1 MMVCPVCD
9 YHFRI
14 NARTRI
20 QQLFDKDS
28 FEELNKKAIEIK
40 EEAEIPPK
48 EDYIYTALEGDE
60 ITVKAKIDG
69 KYAEAKR
76 TAENEHARNMELA
89 VFGVL
94 TEILSIRPKW
104 GVLTG
109 IRPVKLALQLHDRG
123 LSEEEIRKKLKEER
137 LVSDEK
143 LDLLLTT
150 MEHELEIRASSRPNS
165 VSLYIS
171 IPFCPSRCSYCTF
184 TSHSVEKAAK
194 LIPQYVELLCGELK
208 DIAVLIDEIGLHLET
223 VYMGGG
229 TPTVLTAKQL
239 DRVLSTVNE
248 SFDMTGVRELTVE
261 AGRPDTITAEKLAVL
276 KKNGVGRISINPQTM
291 DDEVLA
297 AIGRKHTAEDVKNA
311 FALAK
316 TFGFDSINMDLI
328 SGLPGDNM
336 EKFRKTIAEVIAMN
350 PDNITLHTL
359 TVKHGANL
367 APMAQSVF
375 AATADAMN
383 EYAYG
388 EFAKAGYFPYYLYRQ
403 KGTVDNL
410 ENVGFCKPG
419 KEGIYNIFIMDETH
433 TVLSAGAGGVT
444 KLKAPYDKKIERIFN
459 FKYPYEYIERF
470 ELMNERKEQVRNFYE
485 KYPLRPEV

>member
-1 MMVCPVCD
+1 MILIIDSHP
-9 YHFRI
+9 FRYEME
-14 NARTRI
+14 ALCRMFLHGR
-20 QQLFDKDS
+20 
-28 FEELNKKAIEIK
+28 ELKIT

-109 IRPVKLALQLHDRG
+109 IRPVKLAMQLHDMG

-150 MEHELEIRASSRPNS
+150 MEHELEVRASSRPNS

-311 FALAK
+311 FTLAK

-444 KLKAPYDKKIERIFN
+444 KMKAPYDKKIERIFN

>member
-1 MMVCPVCD
+1 MILIIDSHP
-9 YHFRI
+9 FRYEME
-14 NARTRI
+14 ALCRMFLHGR
-20 QQLFDKDS
+20 
-28 FEELNKKAIEIK
+28 ELKIT

-109 IRPVKLALQLHDRG
+109 IRPVKLAMQLHDMG

-444 KLKAPYDKKIERIFN
+444 KMKAPYDKKIERIFN

>member
-1 MMVCPVCD
+1 MVLIIDP
-9 YHFRI
+9 HPFRY
-14 NARTRI
+14 
-20 QQLFDKDS
+20 
-28 FEELNKKAIEIK
+28 
-40 EEAEIPPK
+40 EAEALCRMFLHGRELKITENPQIPAE
-48 EDYIYTALEGDE
+48 EDYIYTAVDGGE

-76 TAENEHARNMELA
+76 RAENEHARNLELA
-89 VFGVL
+89 AFGVL

-109 IRPVKLALQLHDRG
+109 IRPVKLAMQMHDEG
-123 LSEEEIRKKLKEER
+123 LSEGEIREKLSTQR
-137 LVSDEK
+137 LVSEEK

-150 MEHELEIRASSRPNS
+150 MEHELEIRASSKPNS

-208 DIAVLIDEIGLHLET
+208 DIAVLIEELGLRLET

-229 TPTVLTAKQL
+229 TPTVLTAQQL

-248 SFDMTGVRELTVE
+248 SFDMSGVREVTVE

-276 KKNGVGRISINPQTM
+276 KKCGVGRISINPQTM
-291 DDEVLA
+291 DDGVLA
-297 AIGRKHTAEDVKNA
+297 AIGRKHTAEEVKRA

-316 TFGFDSINMDLI
+316 TFEFDSINMDLI

-336 EKFRKTIAEVIAMN
+336 EKFRKTVAEVIALD

-433 TVLSAGAGGVT
+433 TILSAGAGGVT
-444 KLKAPYDKKIERIFN
+444 KMKAPYDKKIERIFN

-470 ELMNERKEQVRNFYE
+470 EQMNERKEQVKEFYE
-485 KYPLRPEV
+485 RFPLRQKI

>member
-1 MMVCPVCD
+1 MILIIDSHP
-9 YHFRI
+9 FRYEME
-14 NARTRI
+14 ALCRMFLHGR
-20 QQLFDKDS
+20 
-28 FEELNKKAIEIK
+28 ELKIT

-76 TAENEHARNMELA
+76 TAENDHARNMELA

-109 IRPVKLALQLHDRG
+109 IRPVKLAMQLHDMG

-316 TFGFDSINMDLI
+316 TFDFDSINMDLI

-410 ENVGFCKPG
+410 ENVGFCKLG

>member
-1 MMVCPVCD
+1 MILIIDSHP
-9 YHFRI
+9 FRYEME
-14 NARTRI
+14 ALCRMFLHGR
-20 QQLFDKDS
+20 
-28 FEELNKKAIEIK
+28 ELKIT

-76 TAENEHARNMELA
+76 TAENDHARNMELA

-109 IRPVKLALQLHDRG
+109 IRPVKLAMQLHDMG

-171 IPFCPSRCSYCTF
+171 IPFCPIRCSYCTF

-208 DIAVLIDEIGLHLET
+208 DISVLIDEIGLHLET

-433 TVLSAGAGGVT
+433 TILSAGAGGVT

>member
-1 MMVCPVCD
+1 MILIIDSHP
-9 YHFRI
+9 FRYEME
-14 NARTRI
+14 ALCRMFLHGR
-20 QQLFDKDS
+20 
-28 FEELNKKAIEIK
+28 ELKIT

-109 IRPVKLALQLHDRG
+109 IRPVKLAMQLHDMG

-194 LIPQYVELLCGELK
+194 LIPQYVELLCDELK

-248 SFDMTGVRELTVE
+248 SFDMTGVREVTVE

-444 KLKAPYDKKIERIFN
+444 KMKAPYDKKIERIFN

>member
-1 MMVCPVCD
+1 MILIIDSHP
-9 YHFRI
+9 FRYEME
-14 NARTRI
+14 ALCRMFLHGR
-20 QQLFDKDS
+20 
-28 FEELNKKAIEIK
+28 ELKIT

-76 TAENEHARNMELA
+76 TAENDHARNMELA

-94 TEILSIRPKW
+94 SEILSIRPKW

-109 IRPVKLALQLHDRG
+109 IRPVKLAMQLHDMG

-419 KEGIYNIFIMDETH
+419 KEGMYNIFIMDETH
-433 TVLSAGAGGVT
+433 TILSAGAGGVT
-444 KLKAPYDKKIERIFN
+444 KMKAPYDKKIERIFN

>member
-1 MMVCPVCD
+1 MILIIDSHP
-9 YHFRI
+9 FRYEME
-14 NARTRI
+14 ALCRMFLHGR
-20 QQLFDKDS
+20 
-28 FEELNKKAIEIK
+28 ELKIT

-76 TAENEHARNMELA
+76 TAENDHARNMELA

-109 IRPVKLALQLHDRG
+109 IRPVKLAMQLHDMG

-184 TSHSVEKAAK
+184 TSHSAEKAAK

-444 KLKAPYDKKIERIFN
+444 KMKAPYDKKIERIFN

>member
-1 MMVCPVCD
+1 MILIIDSHP
-9 YHFRI
+9 FRYEME
-14 NARTRI
+14 ALCRMFLHGR
-20 QQLFDKDS
+20 
-28 FEELNKKAIEIK
+28 ELKIT

-48 EDYIYTALEGDE
+48 EDYIYTALGGDE

-76 TAENEHARNMELA
+76 TAENDHARNMELA

-94 TEILSIRPKW
+94 SEILSIRPKW

-109 IRPVKLALQLHDRG
+109 IRPVKLAMQLHDMG

-383 EYAYG
+383 EYAYD

-433 TVLSAGAGGVT
+433 TILSAGAGGVT
-444 KLKAPYDKKIERIFN
+444 KMKAPYDKKIERIFN

>member
-1 MMVCPVCD
+1 MILIIDSHP
-9 YHFRI
+9 FRYEME
-14 NARTRI
+14 ALCRMFLHGR
-20 QQLFDKDS
+20 
-28 FEELNKKAIEIK
+28 ELKIT

-76 TAENEHARNMELA
+76 TAENDHARNMELA

-109 IRPVKLALQLHDRG
+109 IRPVKLAMQLHDMG

-208 DIAVLIDEIGLHLET
+208 DIAVLIEELGLHLET

-316 TFGFDSINMDLI
+316 TFDFDSINMDLI

-444 KLKAPYDKKIERIFN
+444 KMKAPYDKKIERIFN

>member
-1 MMVCPVCD
+1 MILIIDSHP
-9 YHFRI
+9 FRYEME
-14 NARTRI
+14 ALCRMFLHGR
-20 QQLFDKDS
+20 
-28 FEELNKKAIEIK
+28 ELKIT

-76 TAENEHARNMELA
+76 TAENDHARNMELA

-109 IRPVKLALQLHDRG
+109 IRPVKLAMQLHDMG

-184 TSHSVEKAAK
+184 TSHSVAKAAK

-444 KLKAPYDKKIERIFN
+444 KMKAPYDKKIERIFN

>member
-1 MMVCPVCD
+1 MILIIDSHP
-9 YHFRI
+9 FRYEME
-14 NARTRI
+14 ALCRMFLHGR
-20 QQLFDKDS
+20 
-28 FEELNKKAIEIK
+28 ELKIT

-60 ITVKAKIDG
+60 ITVKAKIDV

-76 TAENEHARNMELA
+76 TAENDHARNMELA

-109 IRPVKLALQLHDRG
+109 IRPVKLAMQLHDMG

>member
-1 MMVCPVCD
+1 MLLIIDSHP
-9 YHFRI
+9 FRYETE
-14 NARTRI
+14 ALCRMFLHGR
-20 QQLFDKDS
+20 
-28 FEELNKKAIEIK
+28 ELKIT
-40 EEAEIPPK
+40 EEAQIPLK
-48 EDYIYTALEGDE
+48 EDYIYTALDGNE
-60 ITVKAKIDG
+60 ITVRAKIDG
-69 KYAEAKR
+69 KYGEAR
-76 TAENEHARNMELA
+76 RIAENEHARNMELA
-89 VFGVL
+89 AFGVL

-109 IRPVKLALQLHDRG
+109 IRPVKLAMQLHDSG
-123 LSEEEIRKKLKEER
+123 LSEEEIREKLSTER

-150 MEHELEIRASSRPNS
+150 MEHELEIRASSKPNS

-194 LIPQYVELLCGELK
+194 LIPQYAELLCGELR
-208 DIAVLIDEIGLHLET
+208 DIAVLIGELGLHLET

-229 TPTVLTAKQL
+229 TPTVLTAEQL

-248 SFDMTGVRELTVE
+248 SFDMSGVREVTVE

-276 KKNGVGRISINPQTM
+276 KKCGVDRISINPQTM

-297 AIGRKHTAEDVKNA
+297 AIGRRHTAEDVKKA

-316 TFGFDSINMDLI
+316 AFDFGSINMDLI

-336 EKFRKTIAEVIAMN
+336 EKFRKTVAEVIAMN

-433 TVLSAGAGGVT
+433 TILSAGAGGVT
-444 KLKAPYDKKIERIFN
+444 KMKAPYDRKIERIFN

-470 ELMNERKEQVRNFYE
+470 ELMNERKEQVKDFYE
-485 KYPLRPEV
+485 RFPLRQEV

>member
-1 MMVCPVCD
+1 MILIIDSHP
-9 YHFRI
+9 FRYEME
-14 NARTRI
+14 ALCRMFLHGR
-20 QQLFDKDS
+20 
-28 FEELNKKAIEIK
+28 ELKIT

-109 IRPVKLALQLHDRG
+109 IRPVKLAMQLRDRG

-485 KYPLRPEV
+485 KYPLWPEV

>member
-1 MMVCPVCD
+1 MILIIDSHP
-9 YHFRI
+9 FRYEME
-14 NARTRI
+14 ALCRMFLHGR
-20 QQLFDKDS
+20 
-28 FEELNKKAIEIK
+28 ELKIT

-109 IRPVKLALQLHDRG
+109 IRPVKLAMQMHDEG

-297 AIGRKHTAEDVKNA
+297 AIGRKHTAEDIKTA
-311 FALAK
+311 FAMAK
-316 TFGFDSINMDLI
+316 TFDFDSINMDLI

-336 EKFRKTIAEVIAMN
+336 EKFRKTIAEVIALN

-433 TVLSAGAGGVT
+433 TILSAGAGGVT

>member
-1 MMVCPVCD
+1 MILIIDSHP
-9 YHFRI
+9 FRYEME
-14 NARTRI
+14 ALCRMFLHGR
-20 QQLFDKDS
+20 
-28 FEELNKKAIEIK
+28 ELKIT

-76 TAENEHARNMELA
+76 TAENDHARNMELA

-109 IRPVKLALQLHDRG
+109 IRPVKLAMQLHDMG
-123 LSEEEIRKKLKEER
+123 LSEEEIRKQLKEER

-444 KLKAPYDKKIERIFN
+444 KMKAPYDKKIERIFN

>member
-1 MMVCPVCD
+1 MILIIDSHP
-9 YHFRI
+9 FRYEME
-14 NARTRI
+14 ALCRMFLHGR
-20 QQLFDKDS
+20 
-28 FEELNKKAIEIK
+28 ELKIT

-60 ITVKAKIDG
+60 VTVKAKIDG

-76 TAENEHARNMELA
+76 TAENDHARNMELA

-109 IRPVKLALQLHDRG
+109 IRPVKLAMQLHDMG

-316 TFGFDSINMDLI
+316 TFDFDSINMDLI

-444 KLKAPYDKKIERIFN
+444 KMKAPYDKKIERIFN

>member
-1 MMVCPVCD
+1 MILIIDSHP
-9 YHFRI
+9 FRYEME
-14 NARTRI
+14 ALCRMFLHGR
-20 QQLFDKDS
+20 
-28 FEELNKKAIEIK
+28 ELKIT

-109 IRPVKLALQLHDRG
+109 IRPVKLAMQLHDMG

-137 LVSDEK
+137 LASDEK

-194 LIPQYVELLCGELK
+194 LIPQYVELLCDELK

-229 TPTVLTAKQL
+229 TPTVLTAQQL

-276 KKNGVGRISINPQTM
+276 KKNGAGRISINPQTM

-297 AIGRKHTAEDVKNA
+297 AIGRKHTVEDVKNA
-311 FALAK
+311 FALTK

-433 TVLSAGAGGVT
+433 TILSAGAGGVT

>member
-1 MMVCPVCD
+1 MILIIDSHP
-9 YHFRI
+9 FRYEME
-14 NARTRI
+14 ALCRMFLHGR
-20 QQLFDKDS
+20 
-28 FEELNKKAIEIK
+28 ELKIT

-76 TAENEHARNMELA
+76 TAENDHARNMELA

-109 IRPVKLALQLHDRG
+109 IRPVKLAMQLHDMG

-350 PDNITLHTL
+350 PDDITLHTL

-433 TVLSAGAGGVT
+433 TILSAGAGGVT
-444 KLKAPYDKKIERIFN
+444 KMKAPYDKKIERIFN

>member
-1 MMVCPVCD
+1 MILIIDSHP
-9 YHFRI
+9 FRYEME
-14 NARTRI
+14 ALCRMFLHGR
-20 QQLFDKDS
+20 
-28 FEELNKKAIEIK
+28 ELKIT

-76 TAENEHARNMELA
+76 TAENDHARNMELA

-109 IRPVKLALQLHDRG
+109 IRPVKLAMQLHDMG

-150 MEHELEIRASSRPNS
+150 MEHELEIRASSKPNS

-316 TFGFDSINMDLI
+316 TFDFDSINMDLI

-444 KLKAPYDKKIERIFN
+444 KMKAPYDKKIERIFN

>member
-1 MMVCPVCD
+1 MILIIDSHP
-9 YHFRI
+9 FRYEME
-14 NARTRI
+14 ALCRMFLHGR
-20 QQLFDKDS
+20 
-28 FEELNKKAIEIK
+28 ELKIT

-48 EDYIYTALEGDE
+48 EDYIYTALGGDE

-109 IRPVKLALQLHDRG
+109 IRPVKLAMQLHDMG

-433 TVLSAGAGGVT
+433 TILSAGAGGVT

>member
-1 MMVCPVCD
+1 MILIIDSHP
-9 YHFRI
+9 FRYEME
-14 NARTRI
+14 ALCRMFLHGR
-20 QQLFDKDS
+20 
-28 FEELNKKAIEIK
+28 ELKIT

-109 IRPVKLALQLHDRG
+109 IRPVKLAMQLHDMG

-419 KEGIYNIFIMDETH
+419 KEGMYNIFIMDETH

-444 KLKAPYDKKIERIFN
+444 KMKAPYDKKIERIFN

>member
-1 MMVCPVCD
+1 MILIIDSHP
-9 YHFRI
+9 FRYEME
-14 NARTRI
+14 ALCRMFLHGR
-20 QQLFDKDS
+20 
-28 FEELNKKAIEIK
+28 ELKIT

-76 TAENEHARNMELA
+76 TAENDHACNMELA
-89 VFGVL
+89 AFGVL

-109 IRPVKLALQLHDRG
+109 IRPVKLAMQLHDRG

-208 DIAVLIDEIGLHLET
+208 DIAVLMDEIGLHLET

-316 TFGFDSINMDLI
+316 TFDFDSINMDLI

-444 KLKAPYDKKIERIFN
+444 KMKAPYDKKIERIFN

>member
-1 MMVCPVCD
+1 MILIIDSHP
-9 YHFRI
+9 FRYEME
-14 NARTRI
+14 ALCRMFLHGR
-20 QQLFDKDS
+20 
-28 FEELNKKAIEIK
+28 ELKIT

-76 TAENEHARNMELA
+76 TAENDHARNMELA

-109 IRPVKLALQLHDRG
+109 MRPGKLAMQLHDMG

-316 TFGFDSINMDLI
+316 TFDFDSINMDLI

>member
-1 MMVCPVCD
+1 MILIIDSHP
-9 YHFRI
+9 FRYEME
-14 NARTRI
+14 ALCRMFLHGR
-20 QQLFDKDS
+20 
-28 FEELNKKAIEIK
+28 ELKIT

-76 TAENEHARNMELA
+76 TAENDHARNMELA

-109 IRPVKLALQLHDRG
+109 IRPVKLAMQLHDMG

-171 IPFCPSRCSYCTF
+171 SPFCPSRCSYCTF

>member
-1 MMVCPVCD
+1 M
-9 YHFRI
+9 I
-14 NARTRI
+14 LI
-20 QQLFDKDS
+20 IDS
-28 FEELNKKAIEIK
+28 HPFHYEMEALCRMFLHGRELKIT

-76 TAENEHARNMELA
+76 TAENDHARNMELA

-109 IRPVKLALQLHDRG
+109 IRPVKLAMQLHDMG

>member
-1 MMVCPVCD
+1 MILIIDSHP
-9 YHFRI
+9 FRYEME
-14 NARTRI
+14 ALCRMFLHGR
-20 QQLFDKDS
+20 
-28 FEELNKKAIEIK
+28 ELKIT

-76 TAENEHARNMELA
+76 TAENDHARNMELA

-109 IRPVKLALQLHDRG
+109 IRPVKLAMQLHDMG

-229 TPTVLTAKQL
+229 TPTVLTAQQL

-248 SFDMTGVRELTVE
+248 SFDMSGIREVTVE

-316 TFGFDSINMDLI
+316 TFDFDSINMDLI

-444 KLKAPYDKKIERIFN
+444 KMKAPYDKKIERIFN

>member
-1 MMVCPVCD
+1 MILIIDSHP
-9 YHFRI
+9 FRYEME
-14 NARTRI
+14 ALCRMFLHGR
-20 QQLFDKDS
+20 
-28 FEELNKKAIEIK
+28 ELKIT

-69 KYAEAKR
+69 KYAEAKH

-109 IRPVKLALQLHDRG
+109 IRPVKLAMQMHDEG
-123 LSEEEIRKKLKEER
+123 LSEEEIRKKLEEER

-297 AIGRKHTAEDVKNA
+297 AIGRKHTAEDIKTA
-311 FALAK
+311 FAMAK
-316 TFGFDSINMDLI
+316 TFDFDSINMDLI

-433 TVLSAGAGGVT
+433 TILSAGAGGVT

>member
-1 MMVCPVCD
+1 MILIIDSHP
-9 YHFRI
+9 FRYEME
-14 NARTRI
+14 ALCRMFLHGR
-20 QQLFDKDS
+20 
-28 FEELNKKAIEIK
+28 ELKIT

-109 IRPVKLALQLHDRG
+109 IRPVKLAMQLHDMG

-433 TVLSAGAGGVT
+433 TILSAGAGGVT
-444 KLKAPYDKKIERIFN
+444 KMKAPYDKKIERIFN

>member
-1 MMVCPVCD
+1 MILIIDSHP
-9 YHFRI
+9 FRYEMEALCRMFLHGRELKI
-14 NARTRI
+14 T
-20 QQLFDKDS
+20 
-28 FEELNKKAIEIK
+28 EEV
-40 EEAEIPPK
+40 EIPPK

-76 TAENEHARNMELA
+76 TAENDHARNMELA

-109 IRPVKLALQLHDRG
+109 IRPVKLAMQLHDMG

-444 KLKAPYDKKIERIFN
+444 KLKAPYNKKIERIFN

>member
-1 MMVCPVCD
+1 MILIIDSHP
-9 YHFRI
+9 FRYEME
-14 NARTRI
+14 ALCRMFLHGR
-20 QQLFDKDS
+20 
-28 FEELNKKAIEIK
+28 ELKIT

-76 TAENEHARNMELA
+76 TAENDHARNMELA

-109 IRPVKLALQLHDRG
+109 IRPVKLAMQLHDMG

-316 TFGFDSINMDLI
+316 NFGFDSINMDLI

>member
-1 MMVCPVCD
+1 MILIIDSHP
-9 YHFRI
+9 FRYEME
-14 NARTRI
+14 ALCRM
-20 QQLFDKDS
+20 FFHGS
-28 FEELNKKAIEIK
+28 ELKIT

-60 ITVKAKIDG
+60 IAVKAKIDG

-76 TAENEHARNMELA
+76 TAENDHARNMELA

-94 TEILSIRPKW
+94 TEILSIRQKW

-109 IRPVKLALQLHDRG
+109 IRPVKLAMQLHDMG

-383 EYAYG
+383 EYAYD

-444 KLKAPYDKKIERIFN
+444 KMKAPYDKKIERIFN

-470 ELMNERKEQVRNFYE
+470 ELMNERKEQVRNYYD

>member
-1 MMVCPVCD
+1 MILIIDSHP
-9 YHFRI
+9 FRYEME
-14 NARTRI
+14 ALCRMFLHGR
-20 QQLFDKDS
+20 
-28 FEELNKKAIEIK
+28 ELKIT

-60 ITVKAKIDG
+60 IAVKAKIDG

-76 TAENEHARNMELA
+76 TAENDHARNMELA

-94 TEILSIRPKW
+94 SEILSIRPKW

-109 IRPVKLALQLHDRG
+109 IRPVKLAMQLHDMG

-150 MEHELEIRASSRPNS
+150 MEHELEVRASSRPNS

>member
-1 MMVCPVCD
+1 MILIIDSHP
-9 YHFRI
+9 FRYEME
-14 NARTRI
+14 ALCRMFLHGR
-20 QQLFDKDS
+20 
-28 FEELNKKAIEIK
+28 ELKIT

-76 TAENEHARNMELA
+76 TAENDHARNMELA

-109 IRPVKLALQLHDRG
+109 IRPVKLAMQLHDMG

-316 TFGFDSINMDLI
+316 TFDFDSINMDLI

-419 KEGIYNIFIMDETH
+419 KEGMYNIFIMDETH

>member
-1 MMVCPVCD
+1 MILIIDSHP
-9 YHFRI
+9 FRYEME
-14 NARTRI
+14 ALCRMFLHGR
-20 QQLFDKDS
+20 
-28 FEELNKKAIEIK
+28 ELKIT

-76 TAENEHARNMELA
+76 TAENDHARNMELA

-109 IRPVKLALQLHDRG
+109 IRPVKLAMQLHDMG

-248 SFDMTGVRELTVE
+248 SFVMTGVRELTVE

-311 FALAK
+311 FTLAK

-444 KLKAPYDKKIERIFN
+444 KMKAPYDKKIERIFN

>member
-1 MMVCPVCD
+1 MILIIDSHP
-9 YHFRI
+9 FRYEME
-14 NARTRI
+14 ALCRMFLHGR
-20 QQLFDKDS
+20 
-28 FEELNKKAIEIK
+28 ELKIT

-76 TAENEHARNMELA
+76 TAENDHARNMELA

-109 IRPVKLALQLHDRG
+109 IRPVKLAMQLHDMG

-316 TFGFDSINMDLI
+316 TFDFDSINMDLI

-444 KLKAPYDKKIERIFN
+444 KMKAPYDKKIERIFN

>member
-1 MMVCPVCD
+1 MILIIDSHP
-9 YHFRI
+9 FRYEME
-14 NARTRI
+14 ALCRMFLHGR
-20 QQLFDKDS
+20 
-28 FEELNKKAIEIK
+28 ELKIT

-76 TAENEHARNMELA
+76 TAENDHARNMELA

-109 IRPVKLALQLHDRG
+109 IRPVKLAMQLHDMG
-123 LSEEEIRKKLKEER
+123 LSEEEIRKKLEEER

-316 TFGFDSINMDLI
+316 TFDFDSINMDLI

-410 ENVGFCKPG
+410 ENVGFCKLG

>member
-1 MMVCPVCD
+1 MILIIDSHP
-9 YHFRI
+9 FRYEME
-14 NARTRI
+14 ALCRMFLHGR
-20 QQLFDKDS
+20 
-28 FEELNKKAIEIK
+28 ELKIT

-109 IRPVKLALQLHDRG
+109 IRPVKLAMQMHDEG
-123 LSEEEIRKKLKEER
+123 LSEGEIRKKLKEER

-276 KKNGVGRISINPQTM
+276 KKNGVGRISINPQTI

-297 AIGRKHTAEDVKNA
+297 AIGRKHTAEDIKTA
-311 FALAK
+311 FAMAK
-316 TFGFDSINMDLI
+316 TFDFDSINMDLI

-433 TVLSAGAGGVT
+433 TILSAGAGGVT

>member
-1 MMVCPVCD
+1 MILIIDSHP
-9 YHFRI
+9 FRYEME
-14 NARTRI
+14 ALCRMFLHGR
-20 QQLFDKDS
+20 
-28 FEELNKKAIEIK
+28 ELKIT

-76 TAENEHARNMELA
+76 TVENDHARNMELA

-109 IRPVKLALQLHDRG
+109 IRPVKLAMQLHDMG